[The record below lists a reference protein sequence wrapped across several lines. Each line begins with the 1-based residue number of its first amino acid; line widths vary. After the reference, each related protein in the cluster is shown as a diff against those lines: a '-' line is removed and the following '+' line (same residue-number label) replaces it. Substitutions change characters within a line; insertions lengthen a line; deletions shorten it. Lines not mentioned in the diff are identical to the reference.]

1 MSEHAL
7 RIPALRLGL
16 NGGRIG
22 LILGLVL
29 MAAFLALGLLPLV
42 FDLPSPKQIDLL
54 SRLSGPSS
62 VHPLGADH
70 LGRDVLSRLVAA
82 VPVSLGAAL
91 VTMTVILAISLPW
104 GIVAGLAG
112 GRVDMVMMRL
122 ADIIMAFPTLV
133 LALAVIGFMGASLEA
148 SIIGVAAAWW
158 PSNARMVR
166 ALVLSASQRDFV
178 HAAHLGGATR
188 IRVVIRHILPQILPP
203 LAVII
208 SLETASV
215 LLALSALSFL
225 GIGVQPP
232 TPEWGAMLNEARPF
246 FAQAPHMLLA
256 PGLAVT
262 LAVLAF
268 NLVGEGLRELLDK
281 RQPFLW

>member
-1 MSEHAL
+1 RAL

-29 MAAFLALGLLPLV
+29 IAAFLALGLSPLV

-122 ADIIMAFPTLV
+122 ADIIVAFPTLV

-178 HAAHLGGATR
+178 HAAYLGGATR

>member
-1 MSEHAL
+1 MSERVL

-29 MAAFLALGLLPLV
+29 MAVFLALGLSPLV

-122 ADIIMAFPTLV
+122 ADITMAFPTLV

-148 SIIGVAAAWW
+148 SIVGVAAAWW

-178 HAAHLGGATR
+178 HAAYLGGATR
-188 IRVVIRHILPQILPP
+188 VRVVIRHILPQILPP